1 MASQHLS
8 SLGVRD
14 QGYELASRLSY
25 EQLLHMDVA
34 EVCRKAGAQYVIG
47 RSKVRKRPVTR
58 ILVQYISQP
67 CVVTLPDGEISLQ
80 NSGEGV
86 SLRDKVLILH
96 YLTVGKGT
104 PATNSLITFGQLPG
118 CASYVP
124 VFQQL
129 AVAPLLHRFG
139 DEPELL
145 LEAAAKLGG
154 QKASYGDVSVI
165 ISAFSR
171 VPVTIAL
178 WRGDDEFS
186 PRGSI
191 MLDSGISD
199 YLPTEDIRE
208 VCEIIAKKL
217 VKSIPSALP
226 TSSRPY

>member
-1 MASQHLS
+1 MTSQHS
-8 SLGVRD
+8 SSPSVRD
-14 QGYELASRLSY
+14 QGYELAYRLAY

-34 EVCRKAGAQYVIG
+34 EVCRRAGAQYVIG
-47 RSKVRKRPVTR
+47 RSKVTERPVTR
-58 ILVQYISQP
+58 ILLQYISQP

-80 NSGEGV
+80 DSGEAV
-86 SLRDKVLILH
+86 SLRDKVLMLH
-96 YLTVGKGT
+96 YLTVAKGT
-104 PATNSLITFGQLPG
+104 PATNRLITFGELPG
-118 CASYVP
+118 CASYAA

-129 AVAPLLHRFG
+129 AVVPLLDRFG

-154 QKASYGDVSVI
+154 QKANYGDISVI
-165 ISAFSR
+165 ISAFSH

-178 WRGDDEFS
+178 WRGDDQFP

-208 VCEIIAKKL
+208 VCGIIARKL
-217 VKSIPSALP
+217 VKSVPPS
-226 TSSRPY
+226 

>member
-1 MASQHLS
+1 MAGQHLS
-8 SLGVRD
+8 SPSVRG
-14 QGYELASRLSY
+14 QGHELAYRLAY

-47 RSKVRKRPVTR
+47 RSKVKERPVTR
-58 ILVQYISQP
+58 ILVQYMSQP
-67 CVVTLPDGEISLQ
+67 CVVTLPDGEIRLQ
-80 NSGEGV
+80 DSGEGL

-96 YLTVGKGT
+96 YLTVAKGS
-104 PATNSLITFGQLPG
+104 PATNRMITFGQLPG
-118 CASYVP
+118 CASYFT

-129 AVAPLLHRFG
+129 AVAPLLNRFG

-154 QKASYGDVSVI
+154 QKADYGDVSVI
-165 ISAFSR
+165 INAFSR
-171 VPVTIAL
+171 VSVTIAL

-208 VCEIIAKKL
+208 VCGIIARKL
-217 VKSIPSALP
+217 VKSVPPS
-226 TSSRPY
+226 